1 VSLSKTYTIFTKTN
15 EDKAGWM
22 KAIQAAIDA
31 EIEEN
36 PQCKGKTLLSSSVA
50 LALSREE
57 SHKYFIFN

>member
-1 VSLSKTYTIFTKTN
+1 
-15 EDKAGWM
+15 M